1 MPTKIETGGG
11 YQAGYDDGNAA
22 GYSNGYNSGYS
33 SGRNDTYNALKIPV
47 GYAFSNGATI
57 LKSSASDD
65 GNTASASYT
74 ATSEGV
80 YMVIACSGTAQS
92 NGSPYASSS
101 TSGTVIAS
109 SSVSNGV
116 SSNVTRCHVI
126 IATLKTG
133 QSIAG
138 SARGSSSYGS
148 AGVFIWKI
156 S

>member
-1 MPTKIETGGG
+1 MATAIHIGGG
-11 YQAGYDDGNAA
+11 YTVGYEEGMND
-22 GYSNGYNSGYS
+22 GYSGGYNAGNSAG
-33 SGRNDTYNALKIPV
+33 YNALKIPV
-47 GYAFSNGATI
+47 GYTFSNGATL

-80 YMVIACSGTAQS
+80 YMVIAHSGTAQAV
-92 NGSPYASSS
+92 GSPYASSS
-101 TSGTVIAS
+101 TSGTIIAN
-109 SSVSNGV
+109 SSVANGV
-116 SSNVTRCHVI
+116 SSNWTRCHVI

-133 QSIAG
+133 QNIAG

>member
-1 MPTKIETGGG
+1 MATKIETGGR
-11 YQAGYDDGNAA
+11 YQAGYDDGSAA
-22 GYSNGYNSGYS
+22 GYSSGYS

-47 GYAFSNGATI
+47 GYTFSNGATI

-65 GNTASASYT
+65 GDTASASYT

-80 YMVIACSGTAQS
+80 YMVIACSGTAQAV
-92 NGSPYASSS
+92 GSPYASSS

>member
-1 MPTKIETGGG
+1 MATKIETGGG
-11 YQAGYDDGNAA
+11 YQAGYDDGSAA
-22 GYSNGYNSGYS
+22 GYS

-47 GYAFSNGATI
+47 GYTFSNGATI

-80 YMVIACSGTAQS
+80 YMVIACSGTAQA

-116 SSNVTRCHVI
+116 GSNVTRCHVI